1 MFAPPLSSPIANWTD
16 LRRLY
21 YSENYQ
27 RQKDIR
33 EVQQLR
39 NQNLALKLAT
49 RKYYLLDDALDH
61 LYQLYKHEAKSEFAS
76 IYTAKYVH
84 LEKSVMERAL
94 SSSRHSSFTESISS
108 QSTQTLLR
116 FIEKLRDQPQFIAG
130 ILSALSNEELENLV
144 KADKALAKSTVIDLF
159 IFVLYGSPGFEKE
172 ESLRRGLWKTVFISL
187 IKEKKGEKFML
198 DVLDK
203 YVRLTDWSSKGV
215 LEIQLMRI
223 LRRSETLL
231 ANESEEETHSVFGRS
246 SGASGSARSADM
258 STFLDKS
265 CIDILSILEQYIPT
279 CILSLS
285 RAILEE
291 LPEQFHHNASLF
303 LIVKFFFYRFLAR
316 AITYPEYYGMLDDY
330 YFSEKQRQRI
340 LFPVHQRLYSYVTR
354 FTNISPGWSRSSEMD
369 NKIRHLVEKIVSRFS
384 PPQLNEL
391 NQPKASDPASAF
403 APVFHLRP
411 AVEAVYPPTDIFSNV
426 TPTIVLCPS
435 DIIHLVDFVSQHK
448 HGAEP
453 PSTTKSAQSNGKSSQ
468 DSLDSLIA
476 QMRKVVDEL
485 RHVASDSWSL
495 FYVSA
500 TVAGITLKDPSMEID
515 ESLDFLT
522 TSLASSSLVSPT
534 SEQDDAK
541 GQPEIPES
549 VRTIGNAI
557 LRVISTYDGR
567 YYSPGTL
574 SDRSGSP
581 MDISIQ
587 QLLDAGIHA
596 ARFSCNLSEATN
608 YQHARNLLD
617 TLPDFYR
624 KDNYTELIQCTARSF
639 GQQQEYRKVK
649 RQLRECWG
657 AYIHE
662 YENRLRSALSKK
674 EYRFS
679 CLRLRMFYTSFRN
692 TRQFERSRH
701 TLTEISSKHTSDES
715 DQSEVKKYLQ
725 DKGIHNFML
734 GEERFHRFCMEIEA
748 LKTSAMVALW
758 CSELYTKEA
767 ALHSH
772 QNRKTHGGNG
782 LSRSGSLSFYAGS
795 KSFVRRAVQPSYQRK
810 KSIPSSPSSLG
821 RNSTSGT
828 ASNLGQEP
836 KGQYWANDTA
846 YHNLTG
852 GDFALI
858 MQMKLLG
865 FILSDFN
872 YLYKYTE
879 TDGWFNEFLSA
890 NEPSSEEY
898 ESNPNPQYTSPY
910 PGIAHCYA
918 DDEQRHAYP
927 LCQEVYQPSS
937 PKSVSTVSS
946 TTTTSGLS
954 ISSPAPTASTFTPLG
969 ESLSSIL
976 SDTIS
981 LKSTYKNGSRAPC
994 NDSLAY
1000 STLCTHLTLHPSP
1013 FQKLHTLYALEMF
1026 IVAHLTSENVPG
1038 TDSIVDEIELVF
1050 RKVRPRGLIRD
1061 MQIIASFIPSVILDL
1076 SDEGKV
1082 FWDMSLAVTSLKKEV
1097 VNKIVTRGTE
1107 LVDQAGEWRKNPR
1120 KAEVNHSP
1128 NESNLSISI
1137 DYQLEEQEE
1146 ALHQM
1151 EAVRLFTIAA
1161 KEDHPVAQ
1169 RELAI
1174 LYLSLPTIPSNLG
1187 SFVCPSPTSLTGGV
1201 RGHRSPTP
1209 PSPSP
1214 STPTTPTFFSFMY
1227 DTNVK
1232 YNEANIASAMY
1243 WFSKAATQ
1251 GDTFSQRYLK
1261 HRDGA
1266 GRMSTI
1272 TPSKPQQ
1279 NGHFSSMASRKLYGL
1294 SSFTTSRTSTPPPQP
1309 SSTTKPSYLNT
1320 SL

>member
-1 MFAPPLSSPIANWTD
+1 MFSLPLSSPVVNWTD
-16 LRRLY
+16 LRHLY
-21 YSENYQ
+21 YNENYQ

-33 EVQQLR
+33 EVQQLH

-49 RKYYLLDDALDH
+49 RKHYLLDDALDH

-76 IYTAKYVH
+76 LYTARYVH
-84 LEKSVMERAL
+84 LEKTVMERAI
-94 SSSRHSSFTESISS
+94 SSSRHPSFIDSISS
-108 QSTQTLLR
+108 QSTSAILK
-116 FIEKLRDQPQFIAG
+116 FVEKLRDEPQVITN
-130 ILSALSNEELENLV
+130 IINALTNEELENLV
-144 KADKALAKSTVIDLF
+144 KADKTSAKSTIVDLL
-159 IFVLYGSPGFEKE
+159 IFVLYGSPAFQKE
-172 ESLRRGLWKTVFISL
+172 EVLRRGLWKTVFVSL

-203 YVRLTDWSSKGV
+203 YVRLTDWNSKGI
-215 LEIQLMRI
+215 LETQLMRI

-231 ANESEEETHSVFGRS
+231 AGENEEESHSVFGRS
-246 SGASGSARSADM
+246 GGTSDSAKAADM
-258 STFLDKS
+258 NTFLDKS
-265 CIDILSILEQYIPT
+265 CIDILSILDQYIPT

-354 FTNISPGWSRSSEMD
+354 FTNISPGWSRCSDMD
-369 NKIRHLVEKIVSRFS
+369 NKIRHLVEKIVYRFS
-384 PPQLNEL
+384 PPQLSDLSE
-391 NQPKASDPASAF
+391 PRASDSTSEF
-403 APVFHLRP
+403 APVFHLCP
-411 AVEAVYPPTDIFSNV
+411 AFETVYPPTEIFPNV

-435 DIIHLVDFVSQHK
+435 DIVNLVDFVSQHK
-448 HGAEP
+448 HGTGT
-453 PSTTKSAQSNGKSSQ
+453 STSSKSTQPRGKKPQ
-468 DSLDSLIA
+468 DPFECVVA
-476 QMRKVVDEL
+476 QMKKVVDEL
-485 RHVASDSWSL
+485 RHVANDSWCL
-495 FYVSA
+495 LYVS
-500 TVAGITLKDPSMEID
+500 TTTTEISLKDPSMAID
-515 ESLDFLT
+515 ETLDFST
-522 TSLASSSLVSPT
+522 MSFPSSSLFS
-534 SEQDDAK
+534 S
-541 GQPEIPES
+541 IPES
-549 VRTIGNAI
+549 DKARDQAEVPECVRTIGNAV
-557 LRVISTYDGR
+557 LRIISNYDGKF
-567 YYSPGTL
+567 YSPGTL
-574 SDRSGSP
+574 MCCGGSP

-587 QLLDAGIHA
+587 QLLDAGINA

-608 YQHARNLLD
+608 YQHAKNLLD
-617 TLPDFYR
+617 SLPDIYR
-624 KDNYTELIQCTARSF
+624 ENNYAELIQCTARSF
-639 GQQQEYRKVK
+639 EQRQMRRKAK
-649 RQLRECWG
+649 RQLREYWG

-662 YENRLRSALSKK
+662 YENRLRSALTKK

-701 TLTEISSKHTSDES
+701 TLTDISSKHSSDENE
-715 DQSEVKKYLQ
+715 QAEVKKYLQ

-734 GEERFHRFCMEIEA
+734 GEERFHRFCMEIDA
-748 LKTSAMVALW
+748 LKTSAMVGLW
-758 CSELYTKEA
+758 CSELYSKEA
-767 ALHSH
+767 AVHSH
-772 QNRKTHGGNG
+772 QNRKSHGGNG

-810 KSIPSSPSSLG
+810 KSTPSSPASLG
-821 RNSTSGT
+821 RSFISGV
-828 ASNLGQEP
+828 ASNLGQEL

-852 GDFALI
+852 GDFALT
-858 MQMKLLG
+858 MEMKLLG

-890 NEPSSEEY
+890 EEPSNEEY
-898 ESNPNPQYTSPY
+898 EPDTNPRYAASFS
-910 PGIAHCYA
+910 GISQCYA
-918 DDEQRHAYP
+918 EDEQYRTCHLNQDIYP
-927 LCQEVYQPSS
+927 PSS

-981 LKSTYKNGSRAPC
+981 LKSSYRNGIRVPC
-994 NDSLAY
+994 DDSLAY
-1000 STLCTHLTLHPSP
+1000 SALCTHLTLHPSP
-1013 FQKLHTLYALEMF
+1013 FQKLHTLYALELF

-1050 RKVRPRGLIRD
+1050 RKVRPRGLVRD

-1097 VNKIVTRGTE
+1097 VNKIVARGTE
-1107 LVDQAGEWRKNPR
+1107 LVDHAGEWRKNPR
-1120 KAEVNHSP
+1120 KAENNRSA

-1174 LYLSLPTIPSNLG
+1174 LYLSLPTIPNNLG
-1187 SFVCPSPTSLTGGV
+1187 SFVCPSPTSLTSGT

-1209 PSPSP
+1209 PSP

-1243 WFSKAATQ
+1243 WFSKAAAQ

-1266 GRMSTI
+1266 GRMSTV
-1272 TPSKPQQ
+1272 TPTKAHQ
-1279 NGHFSSMASRKLYGL
+1279 NGHFTSMTSKKLYGL
-1294 SSFTTSRTSTPPPQP
+1294 SNFTSSRTSTPPPPQP
-1309 SSTTKPSYLNT
+1309 SSTTKSSYPNT
-1320 SL
+1320 SM